1 MALKKQFSVCL
12 PNQPGQLAKLC
23 AVLRQAKVNI
33 VAMSVAD
40 ASDACIVR
48 MICDKGAAALAALRK
63 RKIDAIARD
72 VVAVQL
78 PNTPGALEAAAKKL
92 AKAKIN
98 IDYVYATAQSKAD
111 QALVVFAVDYPK
123 KASKALG

>member
-12 PNQPGQLAKLC
+12 PNQPGQLARLC
-23 AVLRQAKVNI
+23 GVLRQAKVNI

-48 MICDKGAAALAALRK
+48 MICDKGPAALAALKK

-78 PNTPGALEAAAKKL
+78 PNTPGALEKAANKL
-92 AKAKIN
+92 ARAKIN
-98 IDYVYATAQSKAD
+98 IDYVYGSTHAECAEAMCI
-111 QALVVFAVDYPK
+111 FAVDDAR
-123 KASKALG
+123 KANKVLG